1 VKRRVPIAPVA
12 LLLAAGLDAV
22 HYWQLS
28 RQAADR
34 DRPHGGSATIEGTEV
49 GVVSRIGARI
59 TTITA
64 DEGARVSA
72 GQVLVRL
79 ASDDHEATLAQAEAQ
94 VEAARAARRTAEA
107 QLALARHGVVV
118 ATRQADAA
126 RAAAEASASQRG
138 AISVQAAAARRAAE
152 RVETL
157 ATSGGAT
164 EQELDRANSE
174 AEALR
179 RQLGTLG
186 ASASAASRQAD
197 VVSEGV
203 AGAELQVGVAEAA
216 VEGAGRQ
223 IVVAEASVARA
234 KVTVAECTLVAPR
247 DGLVE
252 VRAFEP
258 GELAVPGARLLT
270 LVDLAEVRATFYLA
284 NADLAAAAPGQR
296 VVVRADARPGE
307 TFEGVVRR
315 VGSEAEFTPRNVQT
329 RDDRDRLVYAVEVA
343 IPNREALLRP
353 GMPVEVELVP
363 DAPPLAA
370 KSAKSTE
377 VTP

>member
-1 VKRRVPIAPVA
+1 MKRKIPIAPIA
-12 LLLAAGLDAV
+12 LLLAGGLAAV
-22 HYWQLS
+22 LYWQLS

-49 GVVSRIGARI
+49 GVVARIGARI
-59 TTITA
+59 A
-64 DEGARVSA
+64 EVNAAEGERVTA

-79 ASDDHEATLAQAEAQ
+79 QCDEHEAALALARAQ
-94 VEAARAARRTAEA
+94 VEAARAARRAAEA

-126 RAAAEASASQRG
+126 RAAAQANASQRG
-138 AISVQAAAARRAAE
+138 AVSVQAAAAKRMAA

-157 ATSGGAT
+157 ASSGGAT
-164 EQELDRANSE
+164 EQELDRAKSE

-186 ASASAASRQAD
+186 ASATAASRQAEA
-197 VVSEGV
+197 VSEGV
-203 AGAELQVGVAEAA
+203 AGAELQVGIAEAA
-216 VEGAGRQ
+216 VETAARQ
-223 IVVAEASVARA
+223 ITVAEANVARA
-234 KVTVAECTLVAPR
+234 TVAVAECTLVAPR
-247 DGLVE
+247 DGVVE

-258 GELAVPGARLLT
+258 GELALPGARLLT

-284 NADLAAAAPGQR
+284 NADLAAAAPGQK

-343 IPNREALLRP
+343 IPNAASALRP

-363 DAPPLAA
+363 SSGPVAEVAP
-370 KSAKSTE
+370 
-377 VTP
+377 